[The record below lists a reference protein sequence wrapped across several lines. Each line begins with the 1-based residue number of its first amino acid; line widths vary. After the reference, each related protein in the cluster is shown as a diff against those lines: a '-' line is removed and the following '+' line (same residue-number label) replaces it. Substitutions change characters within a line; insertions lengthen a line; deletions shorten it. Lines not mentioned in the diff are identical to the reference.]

1 MRSKCGTVSFV
12 CACPSLTR
20 ITKFLSSIKKLV
32 MMVDVVRDIMT
43 KEVITID
50 ENKTALEAARLMSEK
65 GISSLIVIKDGMPK
79 GILTERDFI
88 KKVCAKEL
96 HISQAKIG
104 NIMSKIRTFAD
115 PDTLIE
121 VAVQRMVNQKI
132 RRLPIIQEGRVVG
145 IITVTDLARHLRTI
159 LLLEGALSGNV

>member
-1 MRSKCGTVSFV
+1 
-12 CACPSLTR
+12 
-20 ITKFLSSIKKLV
+20 

-65 GISSLIVIKDGMPK
+65 GISSLIVIKDG
-79 GILTERDFI
+79 DFI

-132 RRLPIIQEGRVVG
+132 RRLPIMQEGRVVG

>member
-1 MRSKCGTVSFV
+1 MRSKCLTVSFV

-104 NIMSKIRTFAD
+104 NIMSKNSNVCRSRYSYR
-115 PDTLIE
+115 

-132 RRLPIIQEGRVVG
+132 RRLPIMQEGRVVG

-159 LLLEGALSGNV
+159 LLLEGALSGSV